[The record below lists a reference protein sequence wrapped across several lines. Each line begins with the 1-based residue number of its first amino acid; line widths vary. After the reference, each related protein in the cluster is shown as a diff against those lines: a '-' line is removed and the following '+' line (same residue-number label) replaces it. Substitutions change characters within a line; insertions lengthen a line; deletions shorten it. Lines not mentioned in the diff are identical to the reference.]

1 MAALDETDTPVVPV
15 PGVEAGVPAVSGRK
29 SRNAQLAQ
37 HLTLVDPEKVIFR
50 QIEFEYCG
58 LSGLPG

>member
-1 MAALDETDTPVVPV
+1 MDELQINKRLSTIFQDVFDEDDIQV
-15 PGVEAGVPAVSGRK
+15 
-29 SRNAQLAQ
+29 
-37 HLTLVDPEKVIFR
+37 VDPEKVIFR

>member
-1 MAALDETDTPVVPV
+1 MAENLIRFIRLNEV
-15 PGVEAGVPAVSGRK
+15 K
-29 SRNAQLAQ
+29 
-37 HLTLVDPEKVIFR
+37 LVDPEKVIFR

>member
-1 MAALDETDTPVVPV
+1 MRFSLDSARANVRLFSLYGEICENVR
-15 PGVEAGVPAVSGRK
+15 ERPADSQSGYV
-29 SRNAQLAQ
+29 
-37 HLTLVDPEKVIFR
+37 VDPEKVIFR